1 MGVVFSACQ
10 SAQIGVTLQDSEEKH
25 KLLPDIA
32 ATASIRKQYEAD
44 GTVPVGC
51 DKEMLGLRV
60 FLTDQMALRNFGE
73 YARRKNRTEL
83 LICWTEFLEFK
94 CISHVNRVYKR
105 SVAQFLVDKY
115 LAETPLVKLAGIT
128 MNPDYRH
135 RVLEAVRLADSDVE
149 DLSLKIFNEFH
160 QQCLKTIHDTL
171 YVNFVKTRLFAESI
185 REFKGI
191 CSSISPDDFEY
202 FEMLGE
208 GGFGFVV
215 HVRKKSTGVH
225 HAMKIQRKK
234 GLLDVFARSPVHVL
248 YEKNALVRCQHPF
261 IVGLDYAFQTRS
273 LSFLVMDLGTVGN
286 LLDATRA
293 LGRLSEVRV
302 RLYAAEIVLAL
313 NHIHELGFIY
323 RDLKPSNVI
332 LTAAGHIQLV
342 DLGAIVDT
350 GNRLLSVIHTLG
362 RSVNSSDDPNPTT
375 YHQCGANSTNS
386 GCFDASLYGEWGAG
400 NNSSTAC
407 TADIGP
413 GHGES
418 RQIPDQISSV
428 SRALSS
434 SYNKPASCTLLVT
447 PGSSKSAIAGQ
458 KVLNSENVSV
468 NSGSE
473 KLPTLNSLSADGL
486 ASLVFSSSKTL
497 NNTVAS
503 PNVVSSVSYNFGRAK
518 TVVGTAGY
526 MAPEVLAMSIRDG
539 SSMGYT
545 KAVDYWSLGMI
556 VLPLFNS

>member
-1 MGVVFSACQ
+1 
-10 SAQIGVTLQDSEEKH
+10 
-25 KLLPDIA
+25 
-32 ATASIRKQYEAD
+32 
-44 GTVPVGC
+44 
-51 DKEMLGLRV
+51 LRV

-342 DLGAIVDT
+342 DLGTIVDT

-362 RSVNSSDDPNPTT
+362 RSVNSSGDPNPST
-375 YHQCGANSTNS
+375 YHQQCCANSTNS
-386 GCFDASLYGEWGAG
+386 GCFDASLYGEWGVG
-400 NNSSTAC
+400 S
-407 TADIGP
+407 GP

-418 RQIPDQISSV
+418 RQIPDQKSS
-428 SRALSS
+428 ALSS
-434 SYNKPASCTLLVT
+434 SYNKPAAS
-447 PGSSKSAIAGQ
+447 SSKSTITGQ
-458 KVLNSENVSV
+458 KVLNSENNVSV

-473 KLPTLNSLSADGL
+473 KLATLNSLSADGL

-497 NNTVAS
+497 NNTATITS
-503 PNVVSSVSYNFGRAK
+503 PNVVNSVSYNFGRAK

-556 VLPLFNS
+556 VLPLFNSLSCCAVLV

>member
-32 ATASIRKQYEAD
+32 VTASIRKQYEAD

-342 DLGAIVDT
+342 DLGTIVDT

-362 RSVNSSDDPNPTT
+362 RSVNSSGDPNPST
-375 YHQCGANSTNS
+375 YHQCCANSTNS
-386 GCFDASLYGEWGAG
+386 GCFDASLYGEWGVG
-400 NNSSTAC
+400 S
-407 TADIGP
+407 GP

-418 RQIPDQISSV
+418 RQIPDQKSS
-428 SRALSS
+428 ALSS
-434 SYNKPASCTLLVT
+434 SYNKPAAS
-447 PGSSKSAIAGQ
+447 SSKST
-458 KVLNSENVSV
+458 KVLNSENNVSV

-473 KLPTLNSLSADGL
+473 KLATLNSLSADGL

-497 NNTVAS
+497 NNTATITS
-503 PNVVSSVSYNFGRAK
+503 PNVVNSVSYNFGRAK